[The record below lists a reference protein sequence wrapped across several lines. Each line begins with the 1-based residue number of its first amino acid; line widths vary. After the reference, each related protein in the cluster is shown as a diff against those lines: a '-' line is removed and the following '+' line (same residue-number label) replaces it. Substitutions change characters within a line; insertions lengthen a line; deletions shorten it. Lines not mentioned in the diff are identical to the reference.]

1 MLRSLLFSLF
11 ALSSAALAQDA
22 QRYGLGAQLSMH
34 GGVPVS
40 GLEFVMPVAPDL
52 QLNYAYVQGRTDLAS
67 EVNASVVPYISRA
80 DFGVTE
86 ASVTLRYFLS
96 SSFYAGAGA
105 GYRTLDMKI
114 AGLDWADGTTFDGRY
129 QSQALQAKVMI
140 GNGWTFSNG
149 LYLAFDWIGLAAPLA
164 VTQSEFGATETSL
177 DRSLSL
183 TRNEENDPEY
193 KRAADRI
200 SRTTMGTLLTLRL
213 GFNF

>member
-1 MLRSLLFSLF
+1 MLRSLIFSLF
-11 ALSSAALAQDA
+11 ALSSAAMAQDA
-22 QRYGLGAQLSMH
+22 QRFGLGTQISMH

-40 GLEFVMPVAPDL
+40 GVELVMPVAPDL
-52 QLNYAYVQGRTDLAS
+52 QMNYAFVQGRTDLS
-67 EVNASVVPYISRA
+67 SQVNASVVPYISRA
-80 DFGVTE
+80 DFGLSE
-86 ASVTLRYFLS
+86 ASVTLRYLFS
-96 SSFYAGAGA
+96 NSFYAGAGA
-105 GYRTLDMKI
+105 GYRSIDLKI
-114 AGLDWADGTTFDGRY
+114 EGLDWIDGTTFDGRY
-129 QSQALQAKVMI
+129 KSQAFQAKAMI

-149 LYLAFDWIGLAAPLA
+149 LYLAVDWIGFAAPFA

-193 KRAADRI
+193 KRAADKI